1 MTVGQLIKVLA
12 YDAGLNQ
19 KELTKKMGISEVA
32 LSEVISGKRGLA
44 VKYAKK
50 LDEVFGVPA
59 IVWLTFANIIELENR
74 KIIKGDFE

>member
-19 KELTKKMGISEVA
+19 KGLAKKMGISEVS
-32 LSEVISGKRGLA
+32 LNEVISGKRGLA
-44 VKYAKK
+44 FKYARK

-59 IVWLTFANIIELENR
+59 IVWLTFANIKELENNES
-74 KIIKGDFE
+74 KS